1 MNTMRELSKSIKN
14 FEKSN
19 GDIAN
24 MERETKKSCLESDFE
39 FRNPTSQVHENLKI
53 QDIKMSTFIVL
64 QKYIYNLRG

>member
-1 MNTMRELSKSIKN
+1 
-14 FEKSN
+14 
-19 GDIAN
+19 